1 MKTKTSIM
9 KTLLMIMLI
18 FSVFPVQVFAYDIDY
33 RIPGDSYGTDYVVTI
48 KVGSSKNS
56 GTDGDG
62 IKVRYTFQDESSKEY
77 ELDQPGKD
85 DFEKNDLCRYTVRI
99 NKPPYMLKKVEII
112 NRSDDALCI
121 QYFTVYVQNA
131 INKEFHYGGKWIEG
145 KGSSHDESISQDVS
159 SYTKRKVSG
168 AGNFSS
174 VFNQIVYIDE
184 GFDYTSNKI
193 DFKWD
198 GNISDQYGSNYQF
211 NTTYKLHIPELKVS
225 VVGNGIDNKY
235 TNPNDFITLIAPA
248 PNNTGFSVDMESI
261 NNQMRNK
268 GVNKLTITPTLN
280 YYSTSTHS
288 FNGGYAYSGKIEVIR
303 KNFEIDKITV
313 VNDNET
319 FKAYANNNY
328 FNNSA
333 KQIKLKL
340 EVATDINNDNYNA
353 MDIAKNINGDFHLIY
368 NRNEDYVEPIEIIS
382 EGKYIFLTFPVP
394 QDNDNDDSFL
404 KLKMHRVT
412 SKSGNVEDFKLLNI
426 NGIYEETVIRD
437 LSDYKVD
444 TKISDLTLTKDISD
458 SWQNTIEFGVR
469 STENLY
475 PNNNVPRAE
484 KDAGYFLYT
493 LYDSASYALNGEK
506 ATSIN
511 IKGFGSN
518 RGSTGSHIAPLSD
531 STNIKLQLMNKEEG
545 NYVLTLSVYDFA
557 GNRMHK
563 EYTNILLDNKA
574 PSVAFNAIEQAQNPI
589 DNSRTAEYRFMLND
603 LSGTGLAYYCFVRDS
618 EGIPTIGDASNVSGK
633 IDAIIGKWAFIE
645 QPHSSATTVTL
656 KLNKGESFK
665 GRLYYFAKDSSE
677 NSTAEDNKE
686 IRQNGIDYATG
697 YNYTDIDFN
706 NQSIDHSLIVGS
718 YSYPQSN
725 YDIKFDY
732 AIGSSIK
739 YRWIGYTPI
748 RNYTNQDVGSGLQ
761 LNGSNQEILLN
772 GECTLEYTVT
782 ASNGNYATYTR
793 SFVFDNKAPNA
804 SMTFKNSGTI
814 NSSHTFIL
822 NASDISGIK
831 AASYYIT
838 DANNNNIYNPPVTY
852 SNTSVN
858 INNGLVNTSVSL
870 ENIKSGTYKLVFKAV
885 DNNGIESI
893 VESSPIYVRSSAPD
907 VQSNVSINN
916 TLNDSYLSS
925 SNDYNITLDVTE
937 HMNNANLF
945 LANQYVNYRVSK
957 DGINYSEWIK
967 ATRLEANDNSL
978 YATLKID
985 NPTTLNEGE
994 NTIYIQVANTTFT
1007 DNLSKLS
1014 PNLIATIAP
1023 IKIIYDSQ
1031 GPEYYINLNDGN
1043 PTINNII
1050 GTITLQDMLTNNEDL
1065 QLISED
1071 SNIIISESMADE
1083 LTGLY
1088 NKFIITITD
1097 NVNTVIIARDKAGN
1111 ETRIPISIS
1120 SIDRESP
1127 SLLIILNDSD
1137 IKGDR
1142 TDASGL
1148 IDVSGAIAD
1157 NTRFALINLDEFN
1170 GELSEEYFIYDSLK
1184 FTTIIDRH
1192 SMINN
1197 EDSFTSYYYSL
1208 KGLNG
1213 NYKIGVYAV
1222 DHLGNETLEV
1232 LPEIISVMDAEA
1244 ELEYSIASYNV
1255 IDNATVLLNFNVP
1268 VYVLP
1273 QRLQQNLET
1282 DEFNEEL
1289 ALIHADK
1296 YSMTHSFI
1304 TPENGIFKLYVADEC
1319 GRSYTF
1325 EIEVSNVTFT
1335 HELPFNLELK
1345 NIYNL
1350 SEIYDLNEV
1359 HADDPNYGA
1368 MLIYL
1373 SFDSE
1378 YYSNYALFPLNID
1391 SEEPP
1396 PVTTS
1401 LINISSTSSIA
1412 NSIIN
1417 SSSTSPAAIQSYSL
1431 TDDGFFDEES
1441 KDFSFRSYYSLA
1453 HPTQDG
1459 FTSLVYGSNN
1469 TINFDKKLH
1478 FIVREYRLEDGQL
1491 TWIDSYES
1499 ISINFLD
1506 STLPKISYSIN
1517 KTNVTSG
1524 TAIASLVTL
1533 TASDAETGIKSLKY
1547 YFSDEPHDG
1556 QGTGYQPVYNNEI
1569 EVTQNGY
1576 LFIIT
1581 ENNVG
1586 MENKIMIEI
1595 NDIINDPIIYGVDY
1609 IVSYY
1614 YQNYS
1619 GDWIPVVDGV
1629 HYKNVKAVVSFLD
1642 LDLFINRGMY
1652 VLNNSGSTE
1661 RILTS
1666 YDNTFEFEIA
1676 DRHGYMDKYLAS
1688 ANNFDLSPPEISY
1701 TMDKTAKTN
1710 EDIVITITAS
1720 DDKGYVDNLT
1730 LETIDHEAIP
1740 VTFSSTDGNNYIYTA
1755 TIEKSA
1761 SYIITVF
1768 DEIGNKATKS
1778 FVVSNIDKI
1787 VPEIISLSYN
1797 TKALTNQ
1804 SVSVQITSYSKPGVT
1819 ITKTEPVGPLTG
1831 NDYQVSISNNLITF
1845 TKNGSIS
1852 VFFKDEYGNEGSDII
1867 SVDNIFREPP
1877 SLIAVA
1883 ETAENLLSVKVSFE
1897 KKTIGGIPVD
1907 EFRELSD
1914 FFVSYNGIV
1923 YPAHEAEFTLIEN
1936 RTYSFKIYDFA
1947 GMVQYIDLV
1956 VSDIDKSIPKI
1967 TEVSW
1972 SYYYYNE
1979 EEQKWILA
1987 EDSIIPGT
1995 EAGYRVAND
2004 IYPATSRNVT
2014 VKLITDKKTTYVGA
2028 PKDDESSLSHELE
2041 YSQNGLFNFSLKAAN
2056 ELTTSYGVEI
2066 AIIDKTPPNIEFINP
2081 LELMFIEGGT
2091 SYDKEMLNDFI
2102 AYDVFNGVKT
2112 ILNDKVTIDW
2122 GGFDPDNINNNTF
2135 DRSKPYYITYKVY
2148 DSVGNYT
2155 EFRRTITLV
2164 GFYDTIALI
2173 NGIMPDATSSVIIE
2187 ADSFDVSL
2195 YNFSGTAYVKY
2206 APGQYTM
2213 GQMKTRGTVISE
2225 SAGTYPFKKLSKG
2238 WYTIYIQTDKRDYF
2252 NVYVYVSGID
2262 K

>member
-1 MKTKTSIM
+1 
-9 KTLLMIMLI
+9 MLI
-18 FSVFPVQVFAYDIDY
+18 FSVFPIQVFAYDIDY
-33 RIPGDSYGTDYVVTI
+33 RLPGDSSGTDYAVTI
-48 KVGSSKNS
+48 KVGGSKNS

-62 IKVRYTFQDESSKEY
+62 VKVRYSFHDGSSKEY
-77 ELDQPGKD
+77 ELDQPGED
-85 DFEKNDLCRYTVRI
+85 DLEKNDLCKYTVRI

-112 NRSDDALCI
+112 NRSSDALCI
-121 QYFTVYVQNA
+121 NYIVIYVKNA
-131 INKEFHYGGKWIEG
+131 LNTEFHYNDKWIEG
-145 KGSSHDESISQDVS
+145 KGSSHDQSISKDIS

-168 AGNFSS
+168 AGNFNS
-174 VFNQIVYIDE
+174 VFNQLVYIDE
-184 GFDYTSNKI
+184 GIDYAANKI

-198 GNISDQYGSNYQF
+198 GKISDQYGSGYQF
-211 NTTYKLHIPELKVS
+211 NTTYKLHIPELKVA

-235 TNPNDFITLIAPA
+235 TNPNDFISLIAPA
-248 PNNTGFSVDMESI
+248 PNNTGFSVHMDNIS
-261 NNQMRNK
+261 NQMRNK
-268 GVNKLTITPTLN
+268 AVNKLTITPTLN
-280 YYSTSTHS
+280 YYSASTHS
-288 FNGGYAYSGKIEVIR
+288 FNGGFAYSGKIEVIR
-303 KNFEIDKITV
+303 KNFEVSKIIV

-319 FKAYANNNY
+319 FKAYTDNYY
-328 FNNSA
+328 FNNSTN
-333 KQIKLKL
+333 QIKLKL
-340 EVATDINNDNYNA
+340 EVATGINNDNYNA
-353 MDIAKNINGDFHLIY
+353 VDIAKNISGDFHLIY
-368 NRNEDYVEPIEIIS
+368 KGNKEYVEPIEIKS

-444 TKISDLTLTKDISD
+444 TKISDLSLTKDISD

-469 STENLY
+469 TTENLY
-475 PNNNVPRAE
+475 PNNNVPRAD

-493 LYDSASYALNGEK
+493 LYDSASYALSGEK

-511 IKGFGSN
+511 IKSFGSN
-518 RGSTGSHIAPLSD
+518 KGSTGSHVAPRLD

-545 NYVLTLSVYDFA
+545 NYVLTLSGYDYA

-563 EYTNILLDNKA
+563 EYINILLDNKA

-603 LSGTGLAYYCFVRDS
+603 LSETGLAYYCFVRDG
-618 EGIPTIGDASNVSGK
+618 ETIPTIGAASNVSGK

-645 QPHSSATTVTL
+645 QAHSSATTVTL

-686 IRQNGIDYATG
+686 IRQNGIDYITG

-706 NQSIDHSLIVGS
+706 NQSIDHSMIVGS

-732 AIGSSIK
+732 ASGNSIK

-772 GECTLEYTVT
+772 GECTLEYTII

-793 SFVFDNKAPNA
+793 SLVFDNKAPNA

-814 NSSHTFIL
+814 NNSHTFIL
-822 NASDISGIK
+822 NASDTSGIK
-831 AASYYIT
+831 TASYYIT
-838 DANNNNIYNPPVTY
+838 DANNNNVHNPPIIY
-852 SNTSVN
+852 SNASVN

-870 ENIKSGTYKLVFKAV
+870 ENIKNGTYKLVFTAV
-885 DNNGIESI
+885 DNNGLESI

-925 SNDYNITLDVTE
+925 SNDYSITLDVTE

-957 DGINYSEWIK
+957 DGINYSEWVN
-967 ATRLEANDNSL
+967 ATMLEANDNSL
-978 YATLKID
+978 YATFKID
-985 NPTTLNEGE
+985 NPTALNEGE
-994 NTIYIQVANTTFT
+994 NTIYIQVANTSFT

-1014 PNLIATIAP
+1014 ANMITTLAP

-1031 GPEYYINLNDGN
+1031 GPEYNISLNDGN
-1043 PTINNII
+1043 PTTDNII

-1065 QLISED
+1065 QLISD
-1071 SNIIISESMADE
+1071 DRKVIVSEPMVDE
-1083 LTGLY
+1083 LTGLK
-1088 NKFIITITD
+1088 NNFIITITD
-1097 NVNTVIIARDKAGN
+1097 NFNNYIIARDKAGN
-1111 ETRIPISIS
+1111 ETRIPISIL

-1127 SLLIILNDSD
+1127 SLLIAPNDSD
-1137 IKGDR
+1137 INGDR
-1142 TDASGL
+1142 IDASGF
-1148 IDVSGAIAD
+1148 IDVSGALAD
-1157 NTRFALINLDEFN
+1157 NTRFALINLAEYN
-1170 GELSEEYFIYDSLK
+1170 GELSEEFFNYDSLK
-1184 FTTIIDRH
+1184 FSTIIDRH

-1232 LPEIISVMDAEA
+1232 LPETISVMDAEA
-1244 ELEYSIASYNV
+1244 ELEYNIASYNV

-1282 DEFNEEL
+1282 DELTDEFNEEL
-1289 ALIHADK
+1289 ALIYSDK
-1296 YSMTHSFI
+1296 YSMIHSFI

-1325 EIEVSNVTFT
+1325 EIEVSDVTFT
-1335 HELPFNLELK
+1335 HEVPFHLELK
-1345 NIYNL
+1345 NINNL
-1350 SEIYDLNEV
+1350 SEIYDLNLV

-1368 MLIYL
+1368 MLLYL

-1378 YYSNYALFPLNID
+1378 HYNNYALFPLNLD
-1391 SEEPP
+1391 SEDPP
-1396 PVTTS
+1396 PATTS
-1401 LINISSTSSIA
+1401 LINTRSTSSVV
-1412 NSIIN
+1412 NTMIN

-1441 KDFSFRSYYSLA
+1441 KDFSYRSYYSLA

-1459 FTSLVYGSNN
+1459 FTSLVYGSKN
-1469 TINFDKKLH
+1469 TINFDKKFH
-1478 FIVREYRLEDGQL
+1478 FIIRKYSLINNEL

-1556 QGTGYQPVYNNEI
+1556 QGTGYQPVYNNEV
-1569 EVTQNGY
+1569 EVTRNGY
-1576 LFIIT
+1576 LFIIA

-1586 MENKIMIEI
+1586 MENKIMIDI
-1595 NDIINDPIIYGVDY
+1595 NDIMNDPIIYGGDY

-1619 GDWIPVVDGV
+1619 GDWMPVVDGV
-1629 HYKNVKAVVSFLD
+1629 YYKNVKAVVSFLD
-1642 LDLFINRGMY
+1642 SELYINRGLY
-1652 VLNNSGSTE
+1652 ILNNSSSPE
-1661 RILTS
+1661 RILTA
-1666 YDNTFEFEIA
+1666 YDNSFEFEIA
-1676 DRHGYMDKYLAS
+1676 DRHGYIDKHLAF
-1688 ANNFDLSPPEISY
+1688 AYNFDLSPPEITY
-1701 TMDKTAKTN
+1701 TIDKTAKTKEN
-1710 EDIVITITAS
+1710 ITITITAS
-1720 DDKGYVDNLT
+1720 DDKGSVDNLM
-1730 LETIDHEAIP
+1730 LETIDQEAIP
-1740 VTFSSTDGNNYIYTA
+1740 VTFISADGNKNIYTA

-1761 SYIITVF
+1761 SYIITAY

-1778 FVVSNIDKI
+1778 FVVTNIDKSS
-1787 VPEIISLSYN
+1787 PEIISLSYN

-1804 SVSVQITSYSKPGVT
+1804 SVSVQITNYSKPGVT
-1819 ITKTEPVGPLTG
+1819 ITKTEPVGPLTS
-1831 NDYQVSISNNLITF
+1831 NDYQVSISNNLFTF

-1897 KKTIGGIPVD
+1897 KKTIDGIPID

-1923 YPAHEAEFTLIEN
+1923 YPAHVAEFTLIEN

-1972 SYYYYNE
+1972 SYYYFNE

-2028 PKDDESSLSHELE
+2028 PKDDETSLSHELE

-2056 ELTTSYGVEI
+2056 ELSTSYGVEI
-2066 AIIDKTPPNIEFINP
+2066 AIIDKTPPKIEFINP

-2091 SYDKEMLNDFI
+2091 TYDKEMLNDFI

-2112 ILNDKVTIDW
+2112 ILNDKVIIDW

-2135 DRSKPYYITYKVY
+2135 DRSKPYYISYKVY

-2164 GFYDTIALI
+2164 GFYDTISLI
-2173 NGIMPDATSSVIIE
+2173 NGIMPDATNSVIIE

-2206 APGQYTM
+2206 ASGQYTM
-2213 GQMKTRGTVISE
+2213 GQMKTRGTVVTE
-2225 SAGTYPFKKLSKG
+2225 SAGAYSFKKLSKG